1 MLAPLVR
8 SSFPGHGWRL
18 GEHDNLP
25 GGLVVLHVPVGGDD
39 LVEAE
44 DAVDV
49 GPVDARLT
57 WLMFA

>member
-1 MLAPLVR
+1 
-8 SSFPGHGWRL
+8 
-18 GEHDNLP
+18 
-25 GGLVVLHVPVGGDD
+25 VGGDD